1 MRVSLSLAEVYIQN
15 PSQKFKSTKEKKVS
29 KIYDD
34 DLDED
39 LDYNDYDDYDDGYK
53 DSYRSQ
59 NYDENDYSY
68 DDEDEEDSYDME

>member
-1 MRVSLSLAEVYIQN
+1 M
-15 PSQKFKSTKEKKVS
+15 S

-53 DSYRSQ
+53 NSYRSY

-68 DDEDEEDSYDME
+68 DD

>member
-1 MRVSLSLAEVYIQN
+1 M
-15 PSQKFKSTKEKKVS
+15 S

-53 DSYRSQ
+53 DSHRSY

-68 DDEDEEDSYDME
+68 DDEEGYLIKLEIALKLGWLAL

>member
-1 MRVSLSLAEVYIQN
+1 M
-15 PSQKFKSTKEKKVS
+15 S
-29 KIYDD
+29 KIFDE

-39 LDYNDYDDYDDGYK
+39 LQSYEDYEDEEFAHK
-53 DSYRSQ
+53 SSRSY

>member
-1 MRVSLSLAEVYIQN
+1 M
-15 PSQKFKSTKEKKVS
+15 S

-53 DSYRSQ
+53 DSYRSY
-59 NYDENDYSY
+59 NYDENDYSYDDEDDYSY